1 MNGKTCSPLV
11 SCCVTKAMSTS
22 KILSYFLVHVFFCLA
37 TCSPYTCRVQKAA
50 EVIQKI
56 PISSSGSAAVTER
69 KYSRVPPS
77 LVRYST
83 SCWGSFSAISC
94 PIVALKAACFCIFQD
109 VPITRSSSG
118 FIVMFLACVSFCFL
132 GLSACLSFL
141 LLSFRFNFC
150 SFCFLFCFLG
160 CSLRFLAFLGVAW
173 LVLACLGFSWFF
185 LALLGVS
192 VLLSLL
198 LCWLSCL
205 FCFLAF

>member
-1 MNGKTCSPLV
+1 MSSVCFPIALATSLFWHQKSIQVAILVWKIELIFDTALNKKTCSLLTV
-11 SCCVTKAMSTS
+11 SCCVTKAMSSS
-22 KILSYFLVHVFFCLA
+22 KILSYMFFICWRFVHRTRAGFKLI
-37 TCSPYTCRVQKAA
+37 A

-56 PISSSGSAAVTER
+56 PVSSSGSAAVTER

-109 VPITRSSSG
+109 VPITLSSSG

-160 CSLRFLAFLGVAW
+160 CSLRFLAFLGVT
-173 LVLACLGFSWFF
+173 
-185 LALLGVS
+185 
-192 VLLSLL
+192 
-198 LCWLSCL
+198 
-205 FCFLAF
+205 